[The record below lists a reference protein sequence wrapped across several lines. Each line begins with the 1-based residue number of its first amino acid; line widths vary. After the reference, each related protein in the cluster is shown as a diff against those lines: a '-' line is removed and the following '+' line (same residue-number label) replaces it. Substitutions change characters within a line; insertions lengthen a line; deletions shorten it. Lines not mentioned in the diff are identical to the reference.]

1 MSRYLIH
8 DLKSSITLSLLMRVF
23 ACFFV
28 FLKLKKGWNYTSL
41 CSLVLL
47 FTHSTMDEKSLTG
60 TANSCCD
67 TIFWCR
73 NSKSWNSCAL
83 LSHHLVNSCRLA
95 HNFSA
100 AWSMGSKESGL
111 IPVLL
116 YHVPGYMQ
124 DFFFFFSLCSLIDVT
139 HEMSCIKDLVLYCL
153 FW

>member
-1 MSRYLIH
+1 MHVLMSRYLIH
-8 DLKSSITLSLLMRVF
+8 DLESSITSSLLMRVF

-47 FTHSTMDEKSLTG
+47 FTHSTMDEKSLKG

-83 LSHHLVNSCRLA
+83 LSHHLVSSCRLA

-116 YHVPGYMQ
+116 YHVPDPTSNSVELCRNYGYVMY
-124 DFFFFFSLCSLIDVT
+124 
-139 HEMSCIKDLVLYCL
+139 VLSVK
-153 FW
+153 FKH